1 MCLITAPSTVWRG
14 RVENMSFTGV
24 SVLFSGSPHDSLVDT
39 LLELPG
45 VTLKVN
51 PVGMVRKRRK
61 TLVHFQVVSIE
72 SGEERWRRSHDAR
85 WRAA

>member
-1 MCLITAPSTVWRG
+1 MCLITAQSSVWRG
-14 RVENMSFTGV
+14 RGEDMSFTGV
-24 SVLFSGSPHDSLVDT
+24 SALFSGSPQNSLVGS

-45 VTLKVN
+45 VTLKVR
-51 PVGMVRKRRK
+51 PVTMVQKQRK

-72 SGEERWRRSHDAR
+72 SGEERWRSLHNAR